1 MSKDEI
7 ILTICPRD
15 TLGDQLETPLVRE
28 EMKRVSIMEDRPR
41 ANYIIWPD
49 DLASEESF
57 IIPERWIVHGFLAGY
72 SWSQTNHGPDCS
84 WPWAVTECY
93 PDFGVIP
100 IGTIVDRSGSHPVHV
115 PPSLNVAS
123 LKAVLCEPQP
133 WIGYCKSDLMNE
145 LVSHFTLSAVLF
157 IWCCWSYT
165 NQENKT
171 QIPEKIECRH
181 DRRSHPE
188 CGSMERVWG

>member
-57 IIPERWIVHGFLAGY
+57 IIPER
-72 SWSQTNHGPDCS
+72 
-84 WPWAVTECY
+84 
-93 PDFGVIP
+93 
-100 IGTIVDRSGSHPVHV
+100 
-115 PPSLNVAS
+115 
-123 LKAVLCEPQP
+123 
-133 WIGYCKSDLMNE
+133 
-145 LVSHFTLSAVLF
+145 
-157 IWCCWSYT
+157 
-165 NQENKT
+165 
-171 QIPEKIECRH
+171 
-181 DRRSHPE
+181 
-188 CGSMERVWG
+188 